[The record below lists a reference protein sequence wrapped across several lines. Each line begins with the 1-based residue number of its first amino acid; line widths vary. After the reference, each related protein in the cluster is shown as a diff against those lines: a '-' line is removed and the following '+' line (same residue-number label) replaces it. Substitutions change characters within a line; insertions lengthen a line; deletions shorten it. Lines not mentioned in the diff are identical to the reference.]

1 MESATPAPGVWD
13 APWAKRITTIVVG
26 AIWLGAILAEVGTFP
41 YMLQVRGFHNAAGL
55 DAGLEV
61 RDVLATMPV
70 LVMTSLGALI
80 VLRGSSRRFGWLML
94 ASGFSI
100 AIVTFTGQYSQVALI
115 VAPEA
120 NLPLG
125 LPAAWVQDLW
135 PIPFVLTFS
144 LPLLFP
150 TGKLPSSRW
159 RTIFWLYTVCWG
171 LFIVVLAF
179 ARRPLTN
186 AFLEYESA
194 PLNPLGII
202 SVSATIYNSAFVL
215 LFGISV
221 MTGIASLVYRWRHTG
236 YEVRQQIKLVIYAF
250 LIMLAVLSANWVNTI
265 LVEAVGIELGLD
277 SLLDTAMNLSLL
289 GVTVALGLAVLKY
302 RLYHIDFIINRTLVY
317 GTLLA
322 SIITVYVLFVA
333 GMGALLPLKD
343 NLFLSLLATGIIA
356 VLFNPLRIWLQRAAN
371 RLMFGRRDDPYAVLS
386 ELGRD
391 LASAAV
397 PGATLETVVE
407 AVTKALRLPYAA
419 IQLEQNGRHETR
431 AEYGTSAATHLAEE
445 IKIPLVHQ
453 NQIVGRLVVAPRA
466 PGESLTGKDR
476 QLLED
481 IAHQAGAVAHALRLT
496 AALQRSREML
506 ILARE
511 EERRRIRRDLHDGL
525 GPALAS
531 QTFRLDAA
539 LDLLPEEAQAVAAH
553 LETLKVQNQRLVADI
568 RRLVYELRPPALDQL
583 GLPGAL
589 QAHADQ
595 VKVSNGPQIR
605 IVTKPET
612 LPALPAAVEV
622 AAYRIALEAVT
633 NVVRH
638 AQARECTV
646 MVDVGDA
653 QLSLSVS
660 DEGVGLP
667 APVEAGVGLTSM
679 RERAEELGGHIEI
692 LRNEPQ
698 GTRVTAVLPI
708 EGVHDHSAGQIERD
722 PLPTATSIDGESH
735 G

>member
-1 MESATPAPGVWD
+1 MQSASSLPGASDPTWSKRVTPILIGV
-13 APWAKRITTIVVG
+13 
-26 AIWLGAILAEVGTFP
+26 IWLGAILAEVGTHP
-41 YMLQVRGFHNAAGL
+41 YLLQVRSFRSGSG
-55 DAGLEV
+55 V
-61 RDVLATMPV
+61 ATSLQIDDLIAPVQV
-70 LVMTSLGALI
+70 LVMTSLGALV
-80 VLRGSSRRFGWLML
+80 VLRASSRRFGWLML

-100 AIVTFTGQYSQVALI
+100 AIVTFAAEYSQVALL

-125 LPAAWVQDLW
+125 SLAAWVQDLW
-135 PIPFVLTFS
+135 PVPFVLTFS
-144 LPLLFP
+144 MPLLFP
-150 TGKLPSSRW
+150 DGRLPSPRW
-159 RTIFWLYTVCWG
+159 RSVFRLYIICWG
-171 LFIVVLAF
+171 LFILVLAF
-179 ARRPLTN
+179 GRRPLSN
-186 AFLEYESA
+186 AFLGYKTA
-194 PLNPLGII
+194 PPNPFGII
-202 SVSATIYNSAFVL
+202 PVSATLYNTVFAL
-215 LFGISV
+215 LFGISIV
-221 MTGIASLVYRWRHTG
+221 TGVASVLYRWRHTG
-236 YEVRQQIKLVIYAF
+236 HEVRQQIKWVIFAF
-250 LIMLAVLSANWVNTI
+250 LIMLATLAISWVNSI
-265 LVEAVGIELGLD
+265 LVKAMGIDVGLG
-277 SLLDTAMNLSLL
+277 SLLGAAMNVSLL

-302 RLYHIDFIINRTLVY
+302 RLYDIDFIINRTLVY
-317 GTLLA
+317 GALVT
-322 SIITVYVLFVA
+322 IIVATYVLFVA
-333 GMGALLPLKD
+333 GVGVLLPPED
-343 NLFLSLLATGIIA
+343 NLILSLLATGIVA
-356 VLFNPLRIWLQRAAN
+356 VLFNPLRIRLQRAAN

-391 LASAAV
+391 LSSAAA
-397 PGATLETVVE
+397 PDATLQTVVE
-407 AVTKALRLPYAA
+407 AVAGALRLPYAT
-419 IQLEQNGRHETR
+419 IQLEHNGRYETR
-431 AEYGTSAATHLAEE
+431 ARYGRSPATNDAEKIALA
-445 IKIPLVHQ
+445 LVHQ
-453 NQIVGRLVVAPRA
+453 NQVVGRLVVSPRA

-481 IAHQAGAVAHALRLT
+481 IAYQAGAVAHAVRLT

-506 ILARE
+506 VLARE

-525 GPALAS
+525 GPSLAS

-539 LDLLPEEAQAVAAH
+539 LDLLPDEPQAVAAH

-589 QAHADQ
+589 QVHAGQ
-595 VKVSNGPQIR
+595 VKGSNGPQMR

-638 AQARECTV
+638 AQATECTV
-646 MVDVGDA
+646 IVEVGDS

-660 DEGVGLP
+660 DDGVGLP

-692 LRNEPQ
+692 LRSGPR
-698 GTRVTAVLPI
+698 GTRVTAVLPT
-708 EGVHDHSAGQIERD
+708 EGAHDHGARQIEQD
-722 PLPTATSIDGESH
+722 PLPTATSIDRESH